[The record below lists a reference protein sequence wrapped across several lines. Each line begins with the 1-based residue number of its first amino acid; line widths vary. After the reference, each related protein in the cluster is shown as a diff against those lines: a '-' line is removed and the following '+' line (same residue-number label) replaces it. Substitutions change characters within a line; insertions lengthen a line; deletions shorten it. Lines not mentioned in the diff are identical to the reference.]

1 MRWPAVLSCF
11 ALTACSAVSNE
22 IPREPE
28 PAPYVSASIPDLK
41 KAASDAKLA
50 PPLEVAG
57 PIEAN
62 PVSTAR
68 WIICLRS
75 GATNESRRRVYSL
88 FFKGVRYD
96 SMRLSAILDG
106 CDTQT
111 FVPLQN

>member
-1 MRWPAVLSCF
+1 MRWQAVLSCF

-41 KAASDAKLA
+41 KAASEAKLS

-62 PVSTAR
+62 SVSTAR

-75 GATNESRRRVYSL
+75 GATDESKRRAYSV
-88 FFKGVRYD
+88 FFKALKYD
-96 SMRLSAILDG
+96 SIRSSAIIDG
-106 CDTQT
+106 CEAQT